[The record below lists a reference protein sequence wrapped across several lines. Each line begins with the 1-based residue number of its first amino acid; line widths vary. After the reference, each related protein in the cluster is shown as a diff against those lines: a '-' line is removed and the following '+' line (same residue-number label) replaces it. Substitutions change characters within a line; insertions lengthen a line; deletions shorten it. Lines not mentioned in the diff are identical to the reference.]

1 MPVETRLLLLLLL
14 GAVSLLLVL
23 LAIPMIWRQ
32 VPPSRAYGLRVSAT
46 REDSWV
52 WYETNARSGR
62 ALVLV
67 GVAGLVL
74 AVGLYP
80 VARLSLR
87 AYLAVTLGAIGVGTF
102 LVAVRGWRV
111 AERLLRE
118 HRRAQRAGR
127 GRPAPRGPVSAGRR

>member
-1 MPVETRLLLLLLL
+1 METRLLLLLLV

-62 ALVLV
+62 ALVVV
-67 GVAGLVL
+67 GGLGLAL
-74 AVGLYP
+74 AVALYP
-80 VARLSLR
+80 IPGLTSR
-87 AYLAVTLGAIGVGTF
+87 AYAGVTLGALGTGTF

-127 GRPAPRGPVSAGRR
+127 PRPAPHGSLDVGKR